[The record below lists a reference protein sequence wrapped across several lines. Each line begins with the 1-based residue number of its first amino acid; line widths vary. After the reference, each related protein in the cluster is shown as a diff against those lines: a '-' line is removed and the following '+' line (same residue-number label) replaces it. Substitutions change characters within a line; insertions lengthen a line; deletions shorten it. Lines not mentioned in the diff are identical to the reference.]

1 MPKKYVVTLTEEER
15 EQLEAL
21 VTKGKSAARTLT
33 RARMLLKADQ
43 GPSGP
48 AWPDQ
53 LIQETLDVGLCTVMR
68 VRERFVEEGLEA
80 ALRPR
85 RPAVLPRVRKLDG
98 HQEAQLIVLAC
109 SQAPEGRARWSM
121 RLLADRMV
129 ELALVDSLSHETVR
143 RTLKK
148 TKLSLG

>member
-15 EQLEAL
+15 GQLEAL

-33 RARMLLKADQ
+33 RARILLKTDQ
-43 GPSGP
+43 SSEGP

-53 LIQETLDVGLCTVMR
+53 LIQETLEVGLCTVMR

-85 RPAVLPRVRKLDG
+85 RPAVLPRPRKLDG

-109 SQAPEGRARWSM
+109 SQAPQGHARWTM

-129 ELALVDSLSHETVR
+129 ELECVDSLSHETVR

>member
-1 MPKKYVVTLTEEER
+1 MPKKYVVTLTEDER
-15 EQLEAL
+15 DQLHTL

-33 RARMLLKADQ
+33 HARILLKADQ
-43 GPSGP
+43 SPDGP

-53 LIQETLDVGLCTVMR
+53 LIRETLDVGLCTVMR
-68 VRERFVEEGLEA
+68 VRERFVEEGFEA

-85 RPAVLPRVRKLDG
+85 KTALLPRPRKLDG
-98 HQEAQLIVLAC
+98 HQEAQLLLLAC
-109 SQAPEGRARWSM
+109 SEAPTGHARWTM

-129 ELALVDSLSHETVR
+129 ELEFVESLSHETVR

>member
-15 EQLEAL
+15 EELAAL

-33 RARMLLKADQ
+33 HARILLKADQ
-43 GPSGP
+43 SPDGP
-48 AWPDQ
+48 AWPDR
-53 LIQETLDVGLCTVMR
+53 LIRETLEVGLCTVMR
-68 VRERFVEEGLEA
+68 VRERFVEEGLES

-85 RPAVLPRVRKLDG
+85 KPALLPRPRKLDG

-109 SQAPEGRARWSM
+109 SKAPQGRAQWTM
-121 RLLADRMV
+121 QLLADRMV
-129 ELALVDSLSHETVR
+129 ELEFVESLSHETVR